1 MPTEESVGA
10 MAWQIDSGG
19 SWKMLPTA
27 INQLVEGGRDPH
39 ATFSAL
45 MFNAFQ
51 PFGWRKIV
59 TFCKVNFGKS
69 KFLEN
74 NFLKKCFFYDVW

>member
-1 MPTEESVGA
+1 MPTEVSGNFLA

-27 INQLVEGGRDPH
+27 INQLVEGGGDPH

-45 MFNAFQ
+45 MYNAFEYALH
-51 PFGWRKIV
+51 FIFKILH
-59 TFCKVNFGKS
+59 N
-69 KFLEN
+69 
-74 NFLKKCFFYDVW
+74 